1 MRSIAEQKKSE
12 SIAEYLL
19 FMWQMEDLARSVEL
33 NLETLV
39 QNVLGELPVEEQ
51 IENKKWFGEI
61 ISEMK
66 ENGLQ
71 VSGHLPE
78 TYEILNELQVL
89 EKALITVIHDEQFMT
104 LRESTKPYLAE
115 FKQKLNAVPQSDIEV
130 ALTAMYGALILRL
143 AKKEISP
150 ETRAAIEK
158 FSLYLRALSKFYRD
172 MKSGNLPL
180 NN

>member
-1 MRSIAEQKKSE
+1 MQSIAEQKKSE

-19 FMWQMEDLARSVEL
+19 FMWQMEDLLRSVNL
-33 NLETLV
+33 NLETLS
-39 QNVLGELPVEEQ
+39 QNILADLPVEEQ
-51 IENKKWFGEI
+51 IRNKKWFGEMI
-61 ISEMK
+61 EEMK
-66 ENGLQ
+66 KNGLH
-71 VSGHLPE
+71 VSGHLAE

-89 EKALITVIHDEQFMT
+89 EKALITVIHDEQFMA
-104 LRESTKPYLAE
+104 LRESTKPFLAE
-115 FKQKLNAVPQSDIEV
+115 FKQKLNAVPHSDIEV

-158 FSLYLRALSKFYRD
+158 FSLYLRSLSKFYRD
-172 MKSGNLPL
+172 MKSGKLPM